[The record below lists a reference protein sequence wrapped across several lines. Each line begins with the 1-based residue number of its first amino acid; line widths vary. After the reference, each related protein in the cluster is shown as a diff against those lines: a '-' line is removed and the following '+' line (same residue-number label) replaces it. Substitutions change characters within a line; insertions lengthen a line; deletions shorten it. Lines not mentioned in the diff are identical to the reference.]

1 MALNHANGLSIFSMV
16 KMFGYELLL
25 CFFFAILIG
34 TFFSVFSAPFIELG
48 FTEKDVKY
56 IWLYARNLLIFL
68 AILLL
73 SLIVP
78 YIYLK
83 KQPIMQT
90 LRQEE

>member
-1 MALNHANGLSIFSMV
+1 MIDL
-16 KMFGYELLL
+16 
-25 CFFFAILIG
+25 
-34 TFFSVFSAPFIELG
+34 
-48 FTEKDVKY
+48 EKDVKY